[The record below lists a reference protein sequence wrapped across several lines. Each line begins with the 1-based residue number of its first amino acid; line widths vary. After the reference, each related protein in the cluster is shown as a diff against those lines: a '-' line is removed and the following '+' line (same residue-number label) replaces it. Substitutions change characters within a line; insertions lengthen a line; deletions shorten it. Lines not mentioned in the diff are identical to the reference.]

1 MTKLELIEN
10 LTIRFDH
17 WKNKDV
23 KEAVYTTFEEI
34 CHTLESGN
42 RVEIRGF
49 GSFSLHH
56 RDARIGRN
64 PKTGEKVQ
72 VEAKAIPYFRAGK
85 EMRERIND
93 SYGNTAIKK

>member
-1 MTKLELIEN
+1 MTKLELIER
-10 LTIRFDH
+10 LSTQYPH
-17 WKNKDV
+17 LKAKDV

-34 CHTLESGN
+34 CQTLENGD

-56 RDARIGRN
+56 RDERVGRN

-72 VEAKAIPYFRAGK
+72 VKAKAIPYFRAGK
-85 EMRERIND
+85 EMRQRINE
-93 SYGNTAIKK
+93 SMSSVEIRG

>member
-10 LTIRFDH
+10 LSLQFNH
-17 WKNKDV
+17 LKAKDV
-23 KEAVYTTFEEI
+23 KQAVYTTFEEI
-34 CHTLESGN
+34 CQTLESGD

-56 RDARIGRN
+56 RDARVGRN
-64 PKTGEKVQ
+64 PKTGEKVN
-72 VEAKAIPYFRAGK
+72 VKAKSIPYFRAGK

-93 SYGNTAIKK
+93 SLGSVDIIS